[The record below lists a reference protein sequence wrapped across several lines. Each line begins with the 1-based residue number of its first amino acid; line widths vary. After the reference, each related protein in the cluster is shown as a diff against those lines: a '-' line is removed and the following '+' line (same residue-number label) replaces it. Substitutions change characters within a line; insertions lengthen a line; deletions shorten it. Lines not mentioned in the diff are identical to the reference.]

1 MGEKV
6 YHRNFSSSAKC
17 SFWRTRLLMAISVFD
32 STRIDGFARS
42 IAAGLVRFARS
53 RVANCMLG
61 WILKSHKGKAPES
74 STPGL
79 PDSRGSGVEDPVVAV
94 PQKLDVA
101 LQRHRAGRLSEAE
114 AAYGEVLAVNPEN
127 IDALHF
133 LGVIAYQRGEHGR
146 AEELISRALSRNTS
160 NAPAYN
166 NLGNALGAQG
176 KLDAA
181 VVCYERA
188 LALQPGYADALVNLG
203 AAFRAKGE
211 PDKAVQCYQHAL
223 LLAPDL
229 PMAHFNLGNALAQQ
243 GKLDDAAACLR
254 KALALKPDFAEA
266 LCSLGNVLRNQGR
279 LDEATDCL
287 HKALALKPDFPE
299 AYDHLSSTL
308 IGLGRPD
315 EAEESYRRALALRPD
330 SAELKLGYSLVK
342 LLLGDYESGFL
353 LYESRLDKDALPQA
367 TYSALQERI
376 AQLGDAPR
384 WQGESGEG
392 KTLLVWT
399 DQGLGDTLMMMRYLP
414 MLKERGFEKVVVSCE
429 QTLVRVVQEIP
440 GVDEVV
446 PRSPSA
452 PVGGFDC
459 HCPLTSLPFMFKTR
473 VESIPSE
480 IPYLHVP
487 DQLRRKWAGK
497 LAGLATPRVGLAWA
511 GRKDHPQDALR
522 SIRLERLSPLF
533 GVAGVNFVNLQK
545 GPEARQIGETGLRI
559 LDRMDECGDL
569 LETAALM
576 GQLDLVISVDTAVM
590 HLTGALGKP
599 VWHLN
604 RFETEWLWMLKRED
618 SPWYPSMRI
627 FRQQRPG
634 SWDEVIAR
642 VASALAMH
650 FNLRR

>member
-1 MGEKV
+1 MLRWIFK
-6 YHRNFSSSAKC
+6 SQK
-17 SFWRTRLLMAISVFD
+17 RT
-32 STRIDGFARS
+32 
-42 IAAGLVRFARS
+42 
-53 RVANCMLG
+53 
-61 WILKSHKGKAPES
+61 APEP
-74 STPGL
+74 STPG
-79 PDSRGSGVEDPVVAV
+79 PPHSPGVGVGDPVVAV
-94 PQKLDVA
+94 PQKLDIA
-101 LQRHRAGRLSEAE
+101 LQSHRAGRLSEAE
-114 AAYGEVLAVNPEN
+114 AAYSEVLSVDPEN

-146 AEELISRALSRNTS
+146 AEELISRALSRNAS
-160 NAPAYN
+160 NAPAYS

-181 VVCYERA
+181 IVCYQQA
-188 LALQPGYADALVNLG
+188 LALQPEYADALVNLG

-223 LLAPDL
+223 SLAPDV
-229 PMAHFNLGNALAQQ
+229 PTAHFNLGNALAQQ

-266 LCSLGNVLRNQGR
+266 FCSLGNVLRNQGG
-279 LDEATDCL
+279 LEEAMDCL
-287 HKALALKPDFPE
+287 RKALALKPNLPE
-299 AYDHLSSTL
+299 AYDHLSNTL
-308 IGLGRPD
+308 LGLGRPR
-315 EAEESYRRALALRPD
+315 EAEENYRCAIALRPD

-342 LLLGDYESGFL
+342 LLLGDYETGFL

-367 TYSALQERI
+367 TYSALQARI
-376 AQLGDAPR
+376 GQFRDIPR
-384 WQGESGEG
+384 WRGESGKG

-414 MLKERGFEKVVVSCE
+414 MLKGRGFEKVTVDCE
-429 QTLVRVVQEIP
+429 ETLVRVVQGIP
-440 GVDEVV
+440 GVDEAV
-446 PRSPSA
+446 PTSRSA
-452 PVGGFDC
+452 PVGGVDC

-473 VESIPSE
+473 VESIPNK

-487 DQLRRKWAGK
+487 DQLRKKWTEK

-511 GRKDHPQDALR
+511 GRKDHPKDALR

-533 GVAGVNFVNLQK
+533 GIAGVNFVNLQK
-545 GPEARQIGETGLRI
+545 GPEAGQIGETGLRI

-569 LETAALM
+569 LETAALVD
-576 GQLDLVISVDTAVM
+576 QLDLVISVDTAVM
-590 HLTGALGKP
+590 HLAGALGKP

-627 FRQQRPG
+627 FRQLRPG

-642 VASALAMH
+642 VASALVMH
-650 FNLRR
+650 FNLRH

>member
-1 MGEKV
+1 
-6 YHRNFSSSAKC
+6 
-17 SFWRTRLLMAISVFD
+17 
-32 STRIDGFARS
+32 
-42 IAAGLVRFARS
+42 
-53 RVANCMLG
+53 MLR
-61 WILKSHKGKAPES
+61 WIFKSHRGAAAEP
-74 STPGL
+74 STPG
-79 PDSRGSGVEDPVVAV
+79 PPRSPGVGVEDPVAAV
-94 PQKLDVA
+94 LQKLDTA
-101 LQRHRAGRLSEAE
+101 LQSHRAGRLPEAE
-114 AAYGEVLAVNPEN
+114 AGYSEVLAVDPEN

-146 AEELISRALSRNTS
+146 AEELISRALSRNAS
-160 NAPAYN
+160 NAPAYS

-181 VVCYERA
+181 IVCYQQA
-188 LALQPGYADALVNLG
+188 LALQPEYADALVNLG

-211 PDKAVQCYQHAL
+211 LDKAVQCYQHAL
-223 LLAPDL
+223 SLIPEA
-229 PMAHFNLGNALAQQ
+229 PMAHANLGNALAQQ

-254 KALALKPDFAEA
+254 KALALKPDF
-266 LCSLGNVLRNQGR
+266 
-279 LDEATDCL
+279 
-287 HKALALKPDFPE
+287 PE
-299 AYDHLSSTL
+299 AYDYMGNTL
-308 IGLGRPD
+308 IGLGRSQ

-330 SAELKLGYSLVK
+330 SAELKLGYSLLK
-342 LLLGDYESGFL
+342 LLLGDYETGFL

-367 TYSALQERI
+367 TYSPLQERM

-384 WQGESGEG
+384 WQGESGDA

-414 MLKERGFEKVVVSCE
+414 MLKERGFEKVIVCCE
-429 QTLVRVVQEIP
+429 ETLVRVVQRIP

-446 PRSPSA
+446 SRSQST
-452 PVGGFDC
+452 PVGGSDC
-459 HCPLTSLPFMFKTR
+459 HCPITSLPFMFKTR
-473 VESIPSE
+473 VESIPNK

-487 DQLRRKWAGK
+487 DELRRKWAEK

-511 GRKDHPQDALR
+511 GRKDHPKDALR
-522 SIRLERLSPLF
+522 SIRLEKLSLLF

-545 GPEARQIGETGLRI
+545 GPEASQITETGLRI
-559 LDRMDECGDL
+559 HDWMDECGDL
-569 LETAALM
+569 LETAALVD
-576 GQLDLVISVDTAVM
+576 QLDLVISVDTAVM

-604 RFETEWLWMLKRED
+604 RFETEWLWMLERED

-642 VASALAMH
+642 VASALVMH
-650 FNLRR
+650 FNLRH

>member
-1 MGEKV
+1 
-6 YHRNFSSSAKC
+6 
-17 SFWRTRLLMAISVFD
+17 
-32 STRIDGFARS
+32 
-42 IAAGLVRFARS
+42 
-53 RVANCMLG
+53 MLR
-61 WILKSHKGKAPES
+61 WIFKSQKKAAPEP
-74 STPGL
+74 STPG
-79 PDSRGSGVEDPVVAV
+79 PPRSRSVGVEDPVVAV
-94 PQKLDVA
+94 LQKLDTA
-101 LQRHRAGRLSEAE
+101 LQSHRAGRLWEAE
-114 AAYGEVLAVNPEN
+114 AAYSEVLAVDPEN

-146 AEELISRALSRNTS
+146 AEELISRALSRNAS
-160 NAPAYN
+160 NAPAYS

-181 VVCYERA
+181 IVCYQQA
-188 LALQPGYADALVNLG
+188 LALQPEYADALVNLG

-211 PDKAVQCYQHAL
+211 LDKAVQCYQHAL
-223 LLAPDL
+223 SLTPEA
-229 PMAHFNLGNALAQQ
+229 PMAHANLGNALAQQ

-266 LCSLGNVLRNQGR
+266 FCSLGNVLRNQDR
-279 LDEATDCL
+279 LDEALDCL
-287 HKALALKPDFPE
+287 NKALALKPDFPE
-299 AYDHLSSTL
+299 AYDYMGNTL
-308 IGLGRPD
+308 IGLGRSQ

-330 SAELKLGYSLVK
+330 SAELKLGYSLLK
-342 LLLGDYESGFL
+342 LLLGDYETGFL

-367 TYSALQERI
+367 TYSPLQERM

-384 WQGESGEG
+384 WQGESGDA

-414 MLKERGFEKVVVSCE
+414 MLKERGFEKVVVCCE
-429 QTLVRVVQEIP
+429 ETLVRVVQRIP

-446 PRSPSA
+446 SRSQST
-452 PVGGFDC
+452 PVGGSDC
-459 HCPLTSLPFMFKTR
+459 HCPITSLPFMFKTR
-473 VESIPSE
+473 VESIPNK

-487 DQLRRKWAGK
+487 DELRRKWAEK

-511 GRKDHPQDALR
+511 GRKDHPKDALR
-522 SIRLERLSPLF
+522 SIRLEKLSLLF
-533 GVAGVNFVNLQK
+533 GVAGVNFVNLQQ
-545 GPEARQIGETGLRI
+545 GPEASQITETGLRI
-559 LDRMDECGDL
+559 LDWMDECGDL
-569 LETAALM
+569 LETAALVD
-576 GQLDLVISVDTAVM
+576 QLDLVISVDTAVM

-604 RFETEWLWMLKRED
+604 RFETEWLWMLERED

-642 VASALAMH
+642 VASALVQRH
-650 FNLRR
+650 GTLR